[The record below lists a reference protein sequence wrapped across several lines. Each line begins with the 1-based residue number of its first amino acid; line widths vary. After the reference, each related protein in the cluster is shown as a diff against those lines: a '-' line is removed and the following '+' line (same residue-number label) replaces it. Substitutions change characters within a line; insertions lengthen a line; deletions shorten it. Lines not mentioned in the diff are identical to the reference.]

1 MSTNMNAAVLIAAMS
16 ITTIL
21 LRFLP
26 FLVFK
31 KETPP
36 YISYLGKVLPPA
48 IIGMLVIYCLKDVT
62 PTASPYGIP
71 ELIAAAC
78 VVILQVWK
86 RNSLISILT
95 GTVVYMDY
103 GSREMGNHKDM
114 LSCYIDTANAL
125 MEQGVL
131 LTSRIVPNGDHCE
144 ASWEE
149 QIPMFMQV
157 LFYNRE

>member
-16 ITTIL
+16 ITTIM

-95 GTVVYMDY
+95 GTVIYMILIQ
-103 GSREMGNHKDM
+103 M
-114 LSCYIDTANAL
+114 
-125 MEQGVL
+125 V
-131 LTSRIVPNGDHCE
+131 
-144 ASWEE
+144 
-149 QIPMFMQV
+149 F
-157 LFYNRE
+157 